1 MFEAP
6 GSGVQLPHLRRPRA
20 FSVHVNRSRR
30 ASEGEHWTS
39 MEEIGRNESIRV
51 TIDKGAVVAEGDI
64 DLAGGPLLD
73 TAILRLEASGPV
85 VIDLTAVEFI
95 DSSGLR
101 SLLTASRRAEGRN
114 SVVVLR
120 NPSAGVKRLLSIT
133 GTADQFQIEDGDG
146 SLAAG
151 GER

>member
-1 MFEAP
+1 M
-6 GSGVQLPHLRRPRA
+6 
-20 FSVHVNRSRR
+20 
-30 ASEGEHWTS
+30 SEGEHKKS

-73 TAILRLEASGPV
+73 TAIMRLEASGPV

-151 GER
+151 GEK